1 MSIAKLSLVS
11 IMGDMKHLDDVLLR
25 VIENGAFHPEPS
37 IHTAGEVAGFKPLS
51 DENPYAEML
60 SHVVDL
66 GVTAGIHPEYMPQYV
81 QKEDLE
87 KVIQTSADDYK
98 QFYTRFKEELD
109 ALRERH
115 NTLQREIEQDEGALV
130 HISHLVSLDVHFDKI
145 FNCRYTKVRFG
156 RMPVDSEAKLA
167 LYKTRPFIYKSFDTE
182 EDYNWSVYFC
192 LTDDAPE
199 IDNLFSSLY
208 FERVRVPEFIH
219 GTPEDEIVRIKAEL
233 ANNRAERERVNEQ
246 CRQLIAQ
253 NKEEYF
259 RLYTRLKFL
268 SDSFNLRKY
277 VAVLKRNFFD
287 LFYITGFV
295 QEEDAQAFAAVFEPL
310 DGVTVELKPHDADKR
325 LVPPTRLKNGWFSK
339 PFEMFVEMYGL
350 PAYGDFDPTPFVA
363 FTYCLLFGIMFG
375 DLGQGLLLVLG
386 GWLLWWKKR
395 LNIARVINRIGIFSC
410 IFGTFYGSV
419 FGFEHLLDPFYQK
432 VFGLPGKPIEVMA
445 PENTNLVLLSAV
457 ALGVVLICSSILL
470 DIYISVRR
478 KDWERAFFSANGIAG
493 FLFYGSILFGAA
505 VLFLTGKNCFTEAYI
520 TLWIIL
526 PLMLILFKEPLG
538 ELSQGK
544 SAEEARPEGGYTGYV
559 LIGFFELFEV
569 VLSFF
574 SNTMSFLRVGGF
586 VLSHAGMMAVVFT
599 LSEMVSHSVS
609 PFVLVV
615 GNLFVIGM
623 EGLIV
628 GIQVLR
634 LEFYEMFSRYFD
646 GDGRPFVP
654 IHVTTAEEA

>member
-1 MSIAKLSLVS
+1 
-11 IMGDMKHLDDVLLR
+11 
-25 VIENGAFHPEPS
+25 
-37 IHTAGEVAGFKPLS
+37 
-51 DENPYAEML
+51 
-60 SHVVDL
+60 
-66 GVTAGIHPEYMPQYV
+66 
-81 QKEDLE
+81 
-87 KVIQTSADDYK
+87 
-98 QFYTRFKEELD
+98 
-109 ALRERH
+109 
-115 NTLQREIEQDEGALV
+115 
-130 HISHLVSLDVHFDKI
+130 
-145 FNCRYTKVRFG
+145 
-156 RMPVDSEAKLA
+156 
-167 LYKTRPFIYKSFDTE
+167 
-182 EDYNWSVYFC
+182 
-192 LTDDAPE
+192 
-199 IDNLFSSLY
+199 
-208 FERVRVPEFIH
+208 
-219 GTPEDEIVRIKAEL
+219 
-233 ANNRAERERVNEQ
+233 
-246 CRQLIAQ
+246 
-253 NKEEYF
+253 
-259 RLYTRLKFL
+259 
-268 SDSFNLRKY
+268 
-277 VAVLKRNFFD
+277 
-287 LFYITGFV
+287 
-295 QEEDAQAFAAVFEPL
+295 
-310 DGVTVELKPHDADKR
+310 
-325 LVPPTRLKNGWFSK
+325 
-339 PFEMFVEMYGL
+339 
-350 PAYGDFDPTPFVA
+350 
-363 FTYCLLFGIMFG
+363 
-375 DLGQGLLLVLG
+375 
-386 GWLLWWKKR
+386 
-395 LNIARVINRIGIFSC
+395 
-410 IFGTFYGSV
+410 
-419 FGFEHLLDPFYQK
+419 
-432 VFGLPGKPIEVMA
+432 MA

-505 VLFLTGKNCFTEAYI
+505 VLFLTGKNYFTEAYI

-538 ELSQGK
+538 GLSQGK